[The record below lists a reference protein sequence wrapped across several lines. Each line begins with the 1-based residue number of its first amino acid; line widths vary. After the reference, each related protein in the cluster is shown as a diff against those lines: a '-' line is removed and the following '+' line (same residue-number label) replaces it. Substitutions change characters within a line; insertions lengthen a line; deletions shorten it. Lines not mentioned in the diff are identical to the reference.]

1 MQSFLQ
7 IKMTSSSSNCDDAS
21 SSSNGNIQYFAYGPI
36 VNKLDRKRRNINP
49 IDIQTA
55 YLEDYRLTFEYNG
68 VANIVKQRGYRVHG
82 LLMTLDSRDWKRLL
96 QNFDAKIKTRVTVK
110 PYKRR
115 NGEMEWMDDDLLL
128 TLTDDEDE
136 TEEDEEDD
144 YCMDFL
150 SGFPIAQ
157 QEQKV
162 ESAYVIE
169 LPKDAIDAIST
180 NPAINQM
187 PREAYLKS
195 IANGL
200 KEHGVNRDY
209 IQDEIL
215 SVPFVP
221 DWSQQN
227 HKDNSQSSEKTYET
241 SPTQTTIDRLLLS
254 VSI

>member
-7 IKMTSSSSNCDDAS
+7 IAMTSSSSNCDDAS
-21 SSSNGNIQYFAYGPI
+21 SSSNGCIQYFAYEPI
-36 VNKLDRKRRNINP
+36 VNINP

-82 LLMTLDSRDWKRLL
+82 LLMTLDSQDWKRLL

-115 NGEMEWMDDDLLL
+115 TGEMEWMDDDLLL

-144 YCMDFL
+144 YCMDFI

-180 NPAINQM
+180 NPSINQM

-227 HKDNSQSSEKTYET
+227 HEDKSQSSET

-254 VSI
+254 VSIKKDLRQD